1 MFSYFGYRGLRPE
14 ESSSDSDDSD
24 NGPERDSDGTQAPS
38 SKSDAL
44 NAILERDD
52 MDIDTGAEQQ
62 QKIVTV
68 AEDVHLPGMCAECE
82 DQPFSVLCDACGDNF
97 CIVCFQSLHKKG
109 KRRTHV
115 LKPIENTHYPKEA
128 AAQHSQI
135 ASHGQAKPAA
145 DAPAPV
151 ASETP
156 QQSQQADAMSVSAS
170 SSQQAVVDENGEP
183 VSPKRTKLVEGYDSD
198 DDANPTA
205 SSSSTDITGA
215 AASSAA
221 TVSSSLQAPRLEDKT
236 LTESGAWFSERALYI
251 PLRLTYDERKS
262 LRLVQAAL
270 NVSEYT
276 DKVDI
281 VTWGSKTKRMAAQ
294 LKEICAILSGLVV
307 ASDYNK
313 GQQLLK
319 DKDFSQNAKF
329 FQSVFEIGRRY
340 KVMNPEKMRSE
351 YGKLVYMLQDSVTP
365 HVKELLQFSCVRKIR
380 TVFETLREG
389 GAVDML
395 NHPLMEAATKDID
408 SGEGKSRY
416 DVQRE
421 SKEKTRAVKILSQ
434 KFSNANIDA
443 DTIEQCLYSI
453 ADNHSYLRG
462 NRDPVDKMLFYLKKY
477 FRPDQYEEGFSL
489 AIQGGMGGA
498 RLTHSHTRQY
508 HYVLQ
513 SMMLWRE
520 VLHDMFKLWYLAEED
535 LLDPENDYRLTDTGQ
550 GLNRVQQAPRIGRCI
565 HKILA
570 NVQRSV
576 EAWVGSS
583 VVHLGDHNVPNAL
596 MFIDKYNQVSRILN
610 PIVLCVDKV
619 AEIYKDPEMRRYIDG
634 KYGGVDNCRKTILAD
649 FFRHGFDGSGADNF
663 FDAGSCIDGRLTS
676 AWNWC
681 AKVEKKAYFPIF
693 LLTGFVGFDG
703 QF

>member
-1 MFSYFGYRGLRPE
+1 MSFFSSYGFSSLYGRRQDD
-14 ESSSDSDDSD
+14 SSSDSSGE
-24 NGPERDSDGTQAPS
+24 NSPREPEAQQVPNAHS
-38 SKSDAL
+38 SKTNEL

-52 MDIDTGAEQQ
+52 MDIDSAPP
-62 QKIVTV
+62 KIVAV
-68 AEDVHLPGMCAECE
+68 VEDVHAPGMCAECE
-82 DQPFSVLCDACGDNF
+82 DQPFAVLCDACGDNF

-109 KRRTHV
+109 KRRSHV
-115 LKPIENTHYPKEA
+115 LKPVENVNYPKEA
-128 AAQHSQI
+128 AAQHSQLV
-135 ASHGQAKPAA
+135 SSKPESSQPS
-145 DAPAPV
+145 DAPRTQVTAG
-151 ASETP
+151 
-156 QQSQQADAMSVSAS
+156 SAS
-170 SSQQAVVDENGEP
+170 SQKLVDENGHP
-183 VSPKRTKLVEGYDSD
+183 VSPKRAKLVDDYDSD
-198 DDANPTA
+198 SDKNPTA
-205 SSSSTDITGA
+205 SSSSDITGA
-215 AASSAA
+215 AAAA
-221 TVSSSLQAPRLEDKT
+221 AAHT
-236 LTESGAWFSERALYI
+236 LRPSPLVDQTQTESGAFFLERAKYI
-251 PLRLTYDERKS
+251 PLRLTYNERKS

-319 DKDFSQNAKF
+319 DKDFSQNAEF

-351 YGKLVYMLQDSVTP
+351 YGKLVYMLQDSVMP

-389 GAVDML
+389 GAAEML
-395 NHPLMEAATKDID
+395 NHPLMEAATKDVD
-408 SGEGKSRY
+408 AAEGKSRY

-421 SKEKTRAVKILSQ
+421 SKEKTRAVKELARQ
-434 KFSNANIDA
+434 FSTNTLDTDA
-443 DTIEQCLYSI
+443 IEQCLYSI

-462 NRDPVDKMLFYLKKY
+462 NRDPVDKMLAYLKLY
-477 FRPDQYEEGFSL
+477 FRPDQYEENFSL
-489 AIQGGMGGA
+489 AIQGGHGGA

-513 SMMLWRE
+513 SMTLWRE

-550 GLNRVQQAPRIGRCI
+550 GLNRVQAAPRIGRCI
-565 HKILA
+565 HKILG

-619 AEIYKDPEMRRYIDG
+619 SEIYKDPEMRRYIDG
-634 KYGGVDNCRKTILAD
+634 KYGGVDNCRKTILSD

>member
-1 MFSYFGYRGLRPE
+1 
-14 ESSSDSDDSD
+14 
-24 NGPERDSDGTQAPS
+24 
-38 SKSDAL
+38 
-44 NAILERDD
+44 
-52 MDIDTGAEQQ
+52 
-62 QKIVTV
+62 
-68 AEDVHLPGMCAECE
+68 
-82 DQPFSVLCDACGDNF
+82 
-97 CIVCFQSLHKKG
+97 
-109 KRRTHV
+109 
-115 LKPIENTHYPKEA
+115 
-128 AAQHSQI
+128 
-135 ASHGQAKPAA
+135 
-145 DAPAPV
+145 
-151 ASETP
+151 
-156 QQSQQADAMSVSAS
+156 
-170 SSQQAVVDENGEP
+170 
-183 VSPKRTKLVEGYDSD
+183 
-198 DDANPTA
+198 
-205 SSSSTDITGA
+205 
-215 AASSAA
+215 
-221 TVSSSLQAPRLEDKT
+221 
-236 LTESGAWFSERALYI
+236 
-251 PLRLTYDERKS
+251 
-262 LRLVQAAL
+262 
-270 NVSEYT
+270 
-276 DKVDI
+276 
-281 VTWGSKTKRMAAQ
+281 MAAQ

-351 YGKLVYMLQDSVTP
+351 YGKLIYMLEDSVTP

-380 TVFETLREG
+380 TVYETLREG

-408 SGEGKSRY
+408 SADGKSRY

-434 KFSNANIDA
+434 KFSNSAIDS

-462 NRDPVDKMLFYLKKY
+462 NRDPVDKMLYYMKKY

-550 GLNRVQQAPRIGRCI
+550 GLNRVQAAPRIGRCI

-570 NVQRSV
+570 SVQRSV

-610 PIVLCVDKV
+610 PIVLCVDKI
-619 AEIYKDPEMRRYIDG
+619 ADIYKDPEMRRYIDG
-634 KYGGVDNCRKTILAD
+634 KYGGIDNCRKTV
-649 FFRHGFDGSGADNF
+649 RNVS
-663 FDAGSCIDGRLTS
+663 
-676 AWNWC
+676 
-681 AKVEKKAYFPIF
+681 K
-693 LLTGFVGFDG
+693 
-703 QF
+703 